1 MVSNAILAHQKV
13 TYRETLLVAKE
24 ERERE
29 ENMVIVLKKTKLLIL
44 NVHFTLFLL
53 LRWVGTEINDISEP
67 PKH

>member
-29 ENMVIVLKKTKLLIL
+29 ENMVIVLKKTKLLIFERSF
-44 NVHFTLFLL
+44 HSIFIAQ
-53 LRWVGTEINDISEP
+53 VGRD
-67 PKH
+67 